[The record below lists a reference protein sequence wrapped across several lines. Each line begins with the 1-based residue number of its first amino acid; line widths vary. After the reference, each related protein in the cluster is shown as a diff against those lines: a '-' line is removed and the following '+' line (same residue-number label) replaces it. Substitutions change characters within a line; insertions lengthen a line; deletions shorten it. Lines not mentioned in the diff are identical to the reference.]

1 MRFSI
6 KLKFALLL
14 LGFVLTLAAILWL
27 GFANA
32 TNVAGDLDEVR
43 ERDFPAYAAAT
54 GMRSSF
60 EETAALIEYSV
71 ITGERR
77 LLDDSEAERKRFTE
91 HAATLASVT
100 HGDRLNEV
108 ASIREDFD
116 KYYPRAR
123 ELAESLLAGE
133 DDPFDERARA
143 RLQELSEQA
152 SNSKQRLQA
161 SLDRLVTSRRE
172 QLGEALQTTV
182 RETQEQSRTSFLI
195 ALGAAVLLLTLL
207 LSVTR
212 GIVVPL
218 SALSAL
224 ARQIGSGRFEL
235 QGPIPAHQNDEVGD
249 LARAFGQMASSL
261 KETTVSKS
269 YVDNILHSMADTL
282 VVIDDQGRIVTANR
296 AALDLLGYEE
306 DELRGKPIAYICG
319 EGVTPFDTGR
329 GVDLGRIGQMN
340 NVETAYVTKDGR
352 RVPMSFSGSMMR
364 DAEGAV
370 QGVVCAA
377 QDITDRKRAEE
388 ELRQAKEAA
397 ESANTA
403 KSTFLANMSHEL
415 RTPLNAILGYSE
427 MLQEEAADLGQ
438 DDFIPDLRKIHSAGK
453 HLLNLINDVLDLS
466 KIEAGKMQLFLE
478 TFDVP
483 TLIDEVVSTTAP
495 LIDRKANTLE
505 IRCPRD
511 VGTMHADVTKV
522 RQTLFNLLS
531 NASKFTEQGVIRLVV
546 ERGDRQGVD
555 TFTFSVQDTGIGMTP
570 EQLGKLFQAFSQ
582 ADASTT
588 RKYGGTGLGLA
599 ISRRF
604 CQMMGG
610 DIVVTS
616 EYGKGT
622 TFSVH
627 LPARVQEA
635 KGPET
640 DPANRSRPPSPITGE
655 GTVLVID
662 DDESVLELMTRF
674 LSKEGFRVATA
685 AGGEEGLS
693 LARELKP
700 IAITLDVQMPGM
712 DGWTVLSRL
721 KADPDVAETPVVM
734 VTMVDDKNLGHQLGA
749 AAYLPKPV
757 DHERLAALLREYRDA
772 ASAARA
778 SR

>member
-1 MRFSI
+1 VRFSI
-6 KLKFALLL
+6 RLKFALLL
-14 LGFVLTLAAILWL
+14 LGFVLTLAVILWL
-27 GFANA
+27 AFATA
-32 TNVAGDLDEVR
+32 SNVASDVEEVR
-43 ERDFPAYAAAT
+43 VRDFPADVAAT
-54 GMRSSF
+54 GMKSSF
-60 EETAALIEYSV
+60 EAIDRTLQNAVVYGDPALAEDERRV
-71 ITGERR
+71 FLENATRLALVTKGERQVELQR
-77 LLDDSEAERKRFTE
+77 LVDDFEAYYAEANQFTNAYL
-91 HAATLASVT
+91 AAEDPSDEAV
-100 HGDRLNEV
+100 
-108 ASIREDFD
+108 RE
-116 KYYPRAR
+116 
-123 ELAESLLAGE
+123 
-133 DDPFDERARA
+133 
-143 RLQELSEQA
+143 
-152 SNSKQRLQA
+152 RLQA
-161 SLDRLVTSRRE
+161 MSDQAGVSRNKLKSALERLVTSRRE
-172 QLGEALQTTV
+172 SLVESLQTTV
-182 RETQEQSRTSFLI
+182 RETEEQSRTSLAI
-195 ALGAAVLLLTLL
+195 AVAAAVLLLVLFI
-207 LSVTR
+207 SVTR

-218 SALSAL
+218 SALSEL
-224 ARQIGSGRFEL
+224 ARDIGSGRFEL
-235 QGPIPAHQNDEVGD
+235 EGPMPRHGNDEVGD
-249 LARAFGQMASSL
+249 LAKAFSQMATSL

-282 VVIDDQGRIVTANR
+282 VVIDGQGRIVTANR

-306 DELRGKPIAYICG
+306 GELEGKPIAFICG
-319 EGVTPFDTGR
+319 EGVTPFDTGH
-329 GVDLGRIGQMN
+329 GVDLGKIGQMN

-364 DAEGAV
+364 DASGRVE
-370 QGVVCAA
+370 GVVCAA

-427 MLQEEAADLGQ
+427 MLQEEATDLGQ
-438 DDFIPDLRKIHSAGK
+438 DDFVPDLKKIHSAGK

-483 TLIDEVVSTTAP
+483 ALIDEVVSTTAP

-505 IRCPRD
+505 IRCARD
-511 VGTMHADVTKV
+511 LGTMHADVTKV

-531 NASKFTEQGVIRLVV
+531 NASKFTEQGVISLIV
-546 ERGDRQGVD
+546 EKYEQDGRPWI
-555 TFTFSVQDTGIGMTP
+555 TFAVKDTGIGMTA
-570 EQLGKLFQAFSQ
+570 EQLGKLFKAFSQ

-610 DIVVTS
+610 DIEVTS

-622 TFSVH
+622 IFTVR

-635 KGPET
+635 KGP
-640 DPANRSRPPSPITGE
+640 DPDAANRSRPPSPATGQ
-655 GTVLVID
+655 GVVLVID
-662 DDESVLELMTRF
+662 DDASVRELLTRF
-674 LSKEGFRVATA
+674 LNKEGFQVATA
-685 AGGEEGLS
+685 SGGEEGILM
-693 LARELKP
+693 AQEIKP

-721 KADPDVAETPVVM
+721 KGDPTVADIPVVM

-749 AAYLPKPV
+749 AAYLSKPV
-757 DHERLAALLREYRDA
+757 NHERLAALLREYRDA

-778 SR
+778 SG